1 MSRDTQR
8 GIETVIERLPID
20 LLHLSD
26 ARPPGFVPRVSG
38 ALVERIRR
46 YGPIDPVVVR
56 PEGATGRYEILS
68 NPEVWVAT
76 GRAGRHEVPVLI
88 RTDLSPEQAA
98 AVVRQ
103 QYGAEDS
110 SPLEEARRFQAALER
125 HGGPTRRGSITEV
138 AVEAG
143 RSRAYVAHALRLL
156 DLPDDLQV
164 LLERGELTPGHLRP
178 LVTLRDSELQRRL
191 AQQFI
196 VQRLSVRQA
205 EQRVRETRA
214 AAPSM
219 SQPEPTNA
227 PDPDVGLHHLES
239 HMTELLGC
247 RFHVDAKRGVAE
259 IAYYGDLEILQGV
272 LERLGY
278 RA

>member
-1 MSRDTQR
+1 M
-8 GIETVIERLPID
+8 IERLPID

-110 SPLEEARRFQAALER
+110 SPLEEARRFQAALEL
-125 HGGPTRRGSITEV
+125 HGGPTRRGS
-138 AVEAG
+138 
-143 RSRAYVAHALRLL
+143 
-156 DLPDDLQV
+156 
-164 LLERGELTPGHLRP
+164 
-178 LVTLRDSELQRRL
+178 
-191 AQQFI
+191 
-196 VQRLSVRQA
+196 
-205 EQRVRETRA
+205 
-214 AAPSM
+214 
-219 SQPEPTNA
+219 N
-227 PDPDVGLHHLES
+227 
-239 HMTELLGC
+239 
-247 RFHVDAKRGVAE
+247 
-259 IAYYGDLEILQGV
+259 
-272 LERLGY
+272 
-278 RA
+278 

>member
-1 MSRDTQR
+1 M
-8 GIETVIERLPID
+8 IERLPID
-20 LLHLSD
+20 LLHLS
-26 ARPPGFVPRVSG
+26 ASRPPGFVPRPSS

-46 YGPIDPVVVR
+46 FGPIDPVVVR

-76 GRAGRHEVPVLI
+76 GRAGHHVVPVLI
-88 RTDLSPEQAA
+88 RSDLTSEQAA
-98 AVVRQ
+98 EVVRQ
-103 QYGAEDS
+103 QYGGVTATG
-110 SPLEEARRFQAALER
+110 PLEEARGFLAALES
-125 HGGPTRRGSITEV
+125 HGGPMRRGSITAVASEV
-138 AVEAG
+138 G

-156 DLPDDLQV
+156 DLPDDILA

-178 LVTLRDSELQRRL
+178 LVTLCDPQLQRALVR
-191 AQQFI
+191 QFI
-196 VQRLSVRQA
+196 DQRLSVREA

-214 AAPSM
+214 AAPAPVR
-219 SQPEPTNA
+219 PEPRSAHA
-227 PDPDVGLHHLES
+227 PDVDVRHLES
-239 HMTELLGC
+239 RMTDLLGC
-247 RFHVDAKRGVAE
+247 QFHVDAKRGVAE

>member
-1 MSRDTQR
+1 
-8 GIETVIERLPID
+8 
-20 LLHLSD
+20 
-26 ARPPGFVPRVSG
+26 
-38 ALVERIRR
+38 
-46 YGPIDPVVVR
+46 
-56 PEGATGRYEILS
+56 
-68 NPEVWVAT
+68 
-76 GRAGRHEVPVLI
+76 
-88 RTDLSPEQAA
+88 
-98 AVVRQ
+98 
-103 QYGAEDS
+103 
-110 SPLEEARRFQAALER
+110 
-125 HGGPTRRGSITEV
+125 
-138 AVEAG
+138 
-143 RSRAYVAHALRLL
+143 LL

-227 PDPDVGLHHLES
+227 PDPDVDLRHLES